1 MSKRTAKPTC
11 ANREDSDQPAHP
23 RRLIRVFTD
32 CIWLLQLPG
41 YPKKDDGEPLSYGVD
56 VQSVLSLRRSPIVVL
71 L

>member
-11 ANREDSDQPAHP
+11 SISEYSDQPAHP

-32 CIWLLQLPG
+32 CLWLLQLPG
-41 YPKKDDGEPLSYGVD
+41 YPKKDEGEPLSHGVD
-56 VQSVLSLRRSPIVVL
+56 VQSVLSLRWSPIVIL